1 MMPIHRAALLPALL
15 VVTHVACSMDG
26 GTLVMGDVEFAA
38 PAGSGE
44 PNLFVTED
52 GRVMLT
58 WFEPTEEGHALRVSL
73 RSAEG
78 WSAPMTIAENRE
90 FFVNW
95 ADFPSIAALDDG
107 TWVVHWLEKVA
118 SSSYAYHA
126 LLSLSRDEGR
136 TWSDPVPAH
145 RDRSPT
151 EHGFVTTV
159 PVPDGRATLV
169 WLDGRNTG
177 GEGEHRGAM
186 TLRSTTLSADGTFG
200 EEILLDER
208 ICDCCQTAMVRTASG
223 LVAAYRDRS
232 EEEIRDIA
240 VVRYADGEWSEPAH
254 VGNDNW
260 HIPAC
265 PVNGPSLAAVGDN
278 VGIAWFTAPEGESKV
293 LASFST
299 DGGTSFGEPVRVD
312 DGRPLGRVGVQ
323 LLDDASALVMWL
335 ERVGEEAE
343 IRAKRVTRSGEA
355 SQSWLIADTNPARRS
370 GFPRMAR
377 VGADIIFAWTLVGE
391 DGGVRV
397 ASARVR

>member
-1 MMPIHRAALLPALL
+1 
-15 VVTHVACSMDG
+15 MDG
-26 GTLVMGDVEFAA
+26 GTLVVGDVEFTA

-58 WFEPTEEGHALRVSL
+58 WFEPTAEEGHALRASV
-73 RSAEG
+73 RSSEG
-78 WSAPMTIAENRE
+78 WSTPLTIAENRE

-95 ADFPSIAALDDG
+95 ADFPSIAVLDDG

-126 LLSLSRDEGR
+126 LLSFSSDEGR
-136 TWSDPVPAH
+136 TWSEPVPAH
-145 RDRSPT
+145 RDDSPT

-159 PVPDGRATLV
+159 PLSGGRAALV

-177 GEGEHRGAM
+177 GGGEHRGAM

-200 EEILLDER
+200 EEILLDDR
-208 ICDCCQTAMVRTASG
+208 ICDCCQTAMVRTTGG

-240 VVRYADGEWSEPAH
+240 VVRYADGEWTEPYH

-265 PVNGPSLAAVGDN
+265 PVNGPSLSAAGDA
-278 VGIAWFTAPEGESKV
+278 VVIAWFTAPEEESMV
-293 LASFST
+293 LVS
-299 DGGTSFGEPVRVD
+299 PVRVD
-312 DGRPLGRVGVQ
+312 DGRPQGRVDIE
-323 LLDDASALVMWL
+323 LLDDGSALVMWL
-335 ERVGEEAE
+335 ERVGEEGE
-343 IRAKRVTRSGEA
+343 VRARRVRRSGEA
-355 SQSWLIADTNPARRS
+355 GPSWLIAETSPTRRS
-370 GFPRMAR
+370 GFPRMVR
-377 VGADIIFAWTLVGE
+377 VNEDIVFAWTLVGE
-391 DGGVRV
+391 NGGVRV
-397 ASARVR
+397 ARARIE